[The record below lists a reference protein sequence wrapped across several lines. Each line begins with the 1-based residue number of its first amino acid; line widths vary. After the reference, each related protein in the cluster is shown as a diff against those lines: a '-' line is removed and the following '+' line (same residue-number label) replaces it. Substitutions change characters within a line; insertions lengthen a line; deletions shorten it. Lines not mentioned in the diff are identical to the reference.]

1 MKTMTGWK
9 NERMNE
15 YIRPNIDPNVGKKKP
30 YKEHVGYLKV
40 ICITVCITL
49 GVEHH
54 KHTKSYSKIH
64 TWHVWSYLVLLSRR
78 VFTWSSNPDNLI
90 AIPLSHE
97 LGDVSVQ
104 LKLQRPQV
112 LCYPTLLHKQWAGEG
127 RMMFLLPF
135 KWSCTSL
142 MFHHVASSP
151 TKGKWILLFMFTETC
166 KL

>member
-15 YIRPNIDPNVGKKKP
+15 YIRSNIDPNVGLKKCTRTSMW
-30 YKEHVGYLKV
+30 V
-40 ICITVCITL
+40 IWKLFVSPFILRLESNITNIY
-49 GVEHH
+49 

-78 VFTWSSNPDNLI
+78 VFTWSSRPDNLI
-90 AIPLSHE
+90 AILSHD

-112 LCYPTLLHKQWAGEG
+112 LCYWYVATQTMGWGRTDNVPSTFQVKLHQLDVSSCCIKPYEG
-127 RMMFLLPF
+127 
-135 KWSCTSL
+135 
-142 MFHHVASSP
+142 
-151 TKGKWILLFMFTETC
+151 
-166 KL
+166 